1 MDGCLFLHCASA
13 YIDQSNSVF
22 LYAGSMASESSD
34 ATEFRAV
41 CVRRPPQSLDLSC
54 EESADD
60 LGTFSPSPCWQNEQ
74 SRLGITQ
81 RHGDARISFEVWKIF
96 YQTYPLTH
104 FLRTV
109 LPG

>member
-1 MDGCLFLHCASA
+1 M
-13 YIDQSNSVF
+13 F
-22 LYAGSMASESSD
+22 LYAGPMASESSD
-34 ATEFRAV
+34 ATEVRAV
-41 CVRRPPQSLDLSC
+41 CLRHPRQSLELSC

-81 RHGDARISFEVWKIF
+81 HHGDARISFEVRKTF
-96 YQTYPLTH
+96 NQTDPLTH

-109 LPG
+109 LSDRSSRFTSVTVSM